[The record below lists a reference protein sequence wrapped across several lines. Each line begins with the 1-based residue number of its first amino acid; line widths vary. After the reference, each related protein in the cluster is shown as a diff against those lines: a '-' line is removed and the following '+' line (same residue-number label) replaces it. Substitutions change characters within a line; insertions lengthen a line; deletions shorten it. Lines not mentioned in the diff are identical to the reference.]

1 MRGSKYLTSLENGKI
16 GINSL
21 DLAKFYVENQDL
33 NIDFS
38 QIIKDYYQN
47 ENNSFYYDYFRFLVL
62 VIYIKRIVVHQLD
75 HISAQ
80 NFIANAEQ
88 IKKYFALFPD
98 SGE

>member
-1 MRGSKYLTSLENGKI
+1 
-16 GINSL
+16 
-21 DLAKFYVENQDL
+21 
-33 NIDFS
+33 
-38 QIIKDYYQN
+38 
-47 ENNSFYYDYFRFLVL
+47 
-62 VIYIKRIVVHQLD
+62 VVHQLD